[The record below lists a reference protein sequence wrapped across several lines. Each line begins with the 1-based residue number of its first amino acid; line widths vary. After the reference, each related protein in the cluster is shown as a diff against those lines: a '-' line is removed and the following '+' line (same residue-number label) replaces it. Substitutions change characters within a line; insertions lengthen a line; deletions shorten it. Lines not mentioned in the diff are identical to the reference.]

1 MRNFFSSLER
11 CLNLFFLEKKKLRMA
26 SLTPPATS
34 QFSTCCAFRAIF
46 CSEEKCYHYKNY
58 ETLKKRKKKSFI
70 ACVILLSRKVGTSFE
85 VRRISKSNFT
95 HLAIRLNLISAI
107 FLRHKKTNSTNEKSA
122 MKFNS
127 ICLLLLDDEGKTE
140 KTSVSN
146 QTFKQFSFFSHHH
159 APPKKNYCFYCVF
172 QPSELC
178 CGRSSASVN
187 IWLLLFF

>member
-1 MRNFFSSLER
+1 MLSLQ
-11 CLNLFFLEKKKLRMA
+11 KLRNVK
-26 SLTPPATS
+26 
-34 QFSTCCAFRAIF
+34 
-46 CSEEKCYHYKNY
+46 EK
-58 ETLKKRKKKSFI
+58 EKKSFI

-187 IWLLLFF
+187 IWLLLFFNFANSLRFHCGGGVFFMFCCVSRRSDENSRVHKQR